1 MKPRVFNAFLIVLVF
16 LFILFAPVSA
26 FSIDSY
32 RTHATVLTNGDLQ
45 VKEDIDFT
53 LEKEYN
59 EGYRSIRPEDFGAL
73 SNIVVQSVK
82 VNGQDVQFKTQMN
95 GKGAEIDW
103 EKTFQGANHV
113 ELIYTLKDRAQLYND
128 FAKVCFE
135 HYGANWAVPATAFE
149 SRMTLPEAS
158 RVKDMHF
165 EVYSTKQGNAF
176 IDDLTVVIQMND
188 VPSGN
193 YIGGCYLYDKSA
205 LHTNNKVN
213 ASALQILT
221 DERQIYDSKEII
233 GPGFSGSTG
242 SITCCCLPVALLLA
256 VLAGY
261 YFLEGR
267 KIPKLPENILPP
279 DKEEPSV
286 VTVLVRNRISD
297 KGVLAACII
306 DLINRNILDIVELEK
321 KGEASAEM
329 NREHTILMLKKRPE
343 DLKIYENAVLDMI
356 FSGGKTEVDLD
367 QMAADFS
374 AIKTKEEASKS
385 PIAENMGTF
394 TNEIE
399 RILKEKELWSIRNS
413 GENKTVSIAGL
424 AFFGLIVACAV
435 VFVSST
441 FIQSYISSGDWA
453 EIIGAVISFAI
464 LIPALAYD
472 LYCYYT
478 RPKVLA
484 KMRDEYSKWD
494 AFARAI
500 KSSRLKE
507 YPPSSA
513 VIWGE
518 ILVYATAL
526 EMAEKVKKNFSELD
540 AVTSKRLESLDVVRR
555 SSYRYYDSAIG
566 LYYLKTYGNRS
577 GPVIRSHGGFSSSS
591 SGGWSSGGGGGFSG
605 GSSGGGGFR

>member
-1 MKPRVFNAFLIVLVF
+1 MKPRVFSVFLVF
-16 LFILFAPVSA
+16 LIFASTLSISAYA

-32 RTHATVLTNGDLQ
+32 KTRAVVLTNGDLQ
-45 VKEDIDFT
+45 VTENIDFT

-59 EGYRSIRPEDFGAL
+59 EGYRSIRPEDFGTL

-82 VNGQDVQFKTQMN
+82 VNGQEVPFKTQMN
-95 GKGAEIDW
+95 GKDAEIDW
-103 EKTFQGANHV
+103 EKTFQGTNKV

-135 HYGANWAVPATAFE
+135 HYGANWAVPAASFE

-158 RVKDMHF
+158 RGKDMHF

-205 LHTNNKVN
+205 LHTSNKVN

-221 DERQIYDSKEII
+221 DERRIYGSKEII
-233 GPGFSGSTG
+233 GPGVSGSTG
-242 SITCCCLPVALLLA
+242 SITCCCLPVALVLA
-256 VLAGY
+256 ALAGY
-261 YFLEGR
+261 YFLEDR

-321 KGEASAEM
+321 KGEVSAEM
-329 NREHTILMLKKRPE
+329 NREHTILMLKKRPK
-343 DLKIYENAVLDMI
+343 DLKPYENAVLEML
-356 FSGGKTEVDLD
+356 FSDGKTEVDLD
-367 QMAADFS
+367 QMAADYG

-385 PIAENMGTF
+385 PIADNMGRF

-399 RILKEKELWSIRNS
+399 RILKEKELWGIRNI
-413 GENKTVSIAGL
+413 GEGKTVSIAGL
-424 AFFGLIVACAV
+424 AFFGLIVACGV

-441 FIQSYISSGDWA
+441 FIQSYISSSNWA
-453 EIIGAVISFAI
+453 EIIGAAISFAI

-472 LYCYYT
+472 LYYYYT
-478 RPKVLA
+478 KPTVPA

-526 EMAEKVKKNFSELD
+526 EMADKVKKNFSELD
-540 AVTSKRLESLDVVRR
+540 LLTSKRLESLDVVRR

-566 LYYLKTYGNRS
+566 LYYLKTYGNRY
-577 GPVIRSHGGFSSSS
+577 GPVTRSHGGFSSHS
-591 SGGWSSGGGGGFSG
+591 SGGWSSGGGGGFSS